1 MTLMVID
8 IVIFYL
14 DSLENDKISDLEQSA
29 IACSSVY
36 WP

>member
-1 MTLMVID
+1 MVID

-14 DSLENDKISDLEQSA
+14 DSVKKDKVSDLEQNA
-29 IACSSVY
+29 MACSSVY